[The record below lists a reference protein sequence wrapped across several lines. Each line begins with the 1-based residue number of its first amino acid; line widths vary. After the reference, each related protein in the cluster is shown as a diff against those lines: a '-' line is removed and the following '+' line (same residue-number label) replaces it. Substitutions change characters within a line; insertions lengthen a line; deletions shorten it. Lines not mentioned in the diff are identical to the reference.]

1 MKRINISSGA
11 VWEDKVGY
19 SRAVRVGNQVFV
31 SGTTAV
37 DEQGNVVGKGDLY
50 AQTVQCIKHIEK
62 ALTEAG
68 SSLKD
73 VVRTRTF
80 VTNND
85 DWEAFGRAHEEYFGD
100 IKPAA
105 TLVEV
110 SKLISPD
117 LIVEM
122 EVDAVLTEQDQ
133 NQI

>member
-37 DEQGNVVGKGDLY
+37 DEQGHVVGKGDLY

-80 VTNND
+80 VTNID